1 MGPETVEKN
10 AAPPVESIDRAL
22 VALTVLAAAGPDG
35 LTLGQLAE
43 RLGVHKTTVHRAL
56 AALRYRDFV
65 TQDPGSASYRLGAAA
80 VTLGDG
86 YLAGDNLA
94 AALHPALVALA
105 GELDELVHLGVLAG
119 TQIVYL
125 DKVEPDRP
133 VRVWSAVGRRMP
145 AVTTALGRAM
155 LMDRGLPREAL
166 APYLAGAGASD
177 GGGRSTNWFAGI
189 LAVARER
196 GFASECEENEPGI
209 ACVALPLERAGSPVA
224 AVSVTAPRERMSD
237 ERMVEVAD
245 AFRRVLPPLLPPGLT
260 VRPA

>member
-1 MGPETVEKN
+1 MEKN

-22 VALTVLAAAGPDG
+22 VAMTVLSAAGPDG

-56 AALRYRDFV
+56 AALKHRDFV
-65 TQDPGSASYRLGAAA
+65 TQDPGSGTYRLGAAA

-94 AALHPALVALA
+94 AVLHPALVALA
-105 GELDELVHLGVLAG
+105 GDLDVLVHLGVLAG

-155 LMDRGLPREAL
+155 LMDRGLPPDAL
-166 APYLAGAGASD
+166 APYLAGAPAD
-177 GGGRSTNWFAGI
+177 RGRTKDWFAEV
-189 LAVARER
+189 LAAARER

-209 ACVALPLERAGSPVA
+209 ACVALPIERAGSPVA
-224 AVSVTAPRERMSD
+224 AVSVTAPRERMPD
-237 ERMVEVAD
+237 ERMLEVAA

-260 VRPA
+260 VRAA